1 MAAVVI
7 LAPVDEELL
16 HSLTTFTQYIQQD
29 SNVGL
34 STTIALPAL
43 PPTLAFSPVLVSA
56 TAALVATG
64 ASSHNPFTASPG
76 NTFHRAIHCVC
87 VVGEAGFECGG
98 RRFKGE
104 VGAGMSIEGWGD
116 IETPG
121 ED

>member
-1 MAAVVI
+1 MTLQYPFVI
-7 LAPVDEELL
+7 FLETILEDKEDVIRPRKIAYL
-16 HSLTTFTQYIQQD
+16 
-29 SNVGL
+29 GL